1 MLGLIPVALIVSA
14 GFAAVLLAQGEG
26 GPPGAAL
33 DEVKAGTLT
42 YGLVFLG
49 LCLVAHLFIRARL
62 PDADPYLFPL
72 AATLAA
78 IGLVVIYRID
88 AELAREQAQWFVFGL
103 IVFAATI
110 VFLRDHAVLE
120 RYRYTIAA
128 AGIALLLM
136 PRVPGL
142 GQQVNGAFLNVK
154 LGPIAF
160 QPAEFAKIAI
170 IIFLASYLRD
180 TGDVLVRER
189 LTPLTPAQQ
198 ALSIGLPAAFVLLVV
213 LALALPPAESVLLA
227 IFVASAVA
235 LLRERPSL
243 KHFGPLL
250 LVWGVA
256 MFMLLFIRDLGS
268 SLMFFGGFL
277 ALLYVATARLSLVG
291 VGATMF
297 LGGATYF
304 ASTVSHVQ
312 QRIEVWQDPFD
323 SKIYDEVGGGYQIA
337 QSLFAQADGGLFG
350 RGFGQALL
358 ELPGTGQNILPAAHT
373 DLIYAVI
380 VDEIGLFGAS
390 GLLLVYLLFAARGFK
405 TAMIAGDGF
414 SKLLA
419 AGLSAVFALQVFVIV
434 GGVTKVIPLT
444 GVTMPFVSY
453 GGSSIVANMMLLA
466 LLLIV
471 SDHARRDRLQR
482 QGGLV

>member
-1 MLGLIPVALIVSA
+1 MSARTREMLGLIPVALIVSA
-14 GFAAVLLAQGEG
+14 GFAGVLLAQNEG

-49 LCLVAHLFIRARL
+49 LCLFAHLFMRARL

-72 AATLAA
+72 GATLAA
-78 IGLVVIYRID
+78 FVLVVIYRID
-88 AELAREQAQWFVFGL
+88 PELAREQAQWFVIGL
-103 IVFAATI
+103 IVFVATI

-142 GQQVNGAFLNVK
+142 GEQVNGAFLNVK
-154 LGPIAF
+154 VGPVSF

-189 LTPLTPAQQ
+189 LTPLTPLQQ
-198 ALSIGLPAAFVLLVV
+198 ALTILLPAGFVLLAVV
-213 LALALPPAESVLLA
+213 ILALPPAPAVLLA
-227 IFVASAVA
+227 VFVASLAA
-235 LLRERPSL
+235 ILRERPSL

-250 LVWGVA
+250 LVWGLA

-304 ASTVSHVQ
+304 ASTVGHVEK
-312 QRIEVWQDPFD
+312 RIQVWQDPFD
-323 SKIYDEVGGGYQIA
+323 DKIYDEVGGGYQIA

-350 RGFGQALL
+350 RESL
-358 ELPGTGQNILPAAHT
+358 
-373 DLIYAVI
+373 
-380 VDEIGLFGAS
+380 
-390 GLLLVYLLFAARGFK
+390 
-405 TAMIAGDGF
+405 
-414 SKLLA
+414 
-419 AGLSAVFALQVFVIV
+419 
-434 GGVTKVIPLT
+434 
-444 GVTMPFVSY
+444 
-453 GGSSIVANMMLLA
+453 
-466 LLLIV
+466 
-471 SDHARRDRLQR
+471 RLR
-482 QGGLV
+482 TPSPSRSRS